1 MDVPDYRWRYSMIAI
16 LRPTTRFVAI
26 LCLAVVMLPVHAQD
40 IRTTLFKNT
49 DALVQQAKSARAELL
64 SPKNFAAAQD
74 AYKEAEKHVAAGR
87 ADRAEKSL
95 AVADQNLRDALEAS
109 KLAEVTFER
118 TLKARA
124 ATEVANAA
132 KYEPELWSKAEDQ
145 FNDAARRLEGGNVDK
160 AQASAKKASGYYDEA
175 ELAAIK
181 TAVVGPAR
189 QLIAQA
195 EKDKVD
201 RSAPKTLQSAK
212 DLVAKAEADLD
223 RDRYSTAGP
232 QMSAA
237 EAEYQ
242 AKHAMY
248 LANQVTALNKK
259 KISGEDLILE
269 WEKPLRDVAGALGAS
284 TDMTQGYA
292 KPGAEA
298 LRRAQDVTA
307 SNAEMA
313 ARISEL
319 EVALGGTELVV
330 EETERMQ
337 RQLAEVEALFEPGQA
352 RVLREGN
359 DLIIRLVGLSFPVGD
374 AVIQTQYFSILTR
387 VQKAIGIFPNSPIV
401 VEGHTDS
408 QGADQPNM
416 VLSQER
422 ASAVR
427 EYLIANLGLPASR
440 VSAIGY
446 GKTRPIASEET
457 AEGRA
462 QNRRIDV
469 VIKNARARAL

>member
-1 MDVPDYRWRYSMIAI
+1 MKMNFRRIAGFAAI
-16 LRPTTRFVAI
+16 LSIALIALQVQ
-26 LCLAVVMLPVHAQD
+26 AQD

-49 DALVQQAKSARAELL
+49 DALLAQANAARAELL
-64 SPKNFAAAQD
+64 SPKNYAAAMD
-74 AYKEAEKHVAAGR
+74 AYKEAEKQVSAGR

-95 AVADQNLRDALEAS
+95 SEANADLRKALEAS
-109 KLAEVTFER
+109 KLAEVTFAD

-132 KYEPELWSKAEDQ
+132 RYEPELWAKAEKQ
-145 FNDAARRLEGGNVDK
+145 FNDAAKKLEGGNVGSAQKASDK
-160 AQASAKKASGYYDEA
+160 ALSFYDEA

-181 TAVVGPAR
+181 TAIVGQAR
-189 QLIAQA
+189 NLIAQA
-195 EKDKVD
+195 EDDKVE
-201 RSAPKTLQSAK
+201 RSAPKTLQNAK

-223 RDRYSTAGP
+223 RDRYATAGP
-232 QMSAA
+232 QMDAA

-248 LANQVTALNKK
+248 LAGQVNAVNKK
-259 KISGEDLILE
+259 KLSGEDLILQ
-269 WEKPLRDVAGALGAS
+269 WEKPLRDLAGVLGAS
-284 TDMTQGYA
+284 TDMTEGYA
-292 KPGAEA
+292 VPAAES
-298 LRRAQDVTA
+298 LQLAQDLTA

-313 ARISEL
+313 ARINEL
-319 EVALGGTELVV
+319 EVALGGTEMVV
-330 EETERMQ
+330 EETERLQ
-337 RQLAEVEALFEPGQA
+337 RQLAEVEALFSPGQA

-359 DLIIRLVGLSFPVGD
+359 DLIIRLIGLSFPVGD

-387 VQKAIGIFPNSPIV
+387 VQKAISIFPNSPIV

-408 QGADQPNM
+408 QGGDQPNM
-416 VLSQER
+416 KLSQER

-446 GKTRPIASEET
+446 GKTQPIASNDT
-457 AEGRA
+457 VEGRA
-462 QNRRIDV
+462 QNRRIDI
-469 VIKNARARAL
+469 VIKNARERGGL